1 MLGVVDKMR
10 KGDSETEKYL
20 EDCGTELG
28 RTLRFTRVLNV
39 GLCKINSE
47 IVDVVDGGR
56 DGEVI

>member
-10 KGDSETEKYL
+10 KGDSEAGKYL
-20 EDCGTELG
+20 EDCGTELE
-28 RTLRFTRVLNV
+28 RTLRFTRVSNV

-47 IVDVVDGGR
+47 IVDVVGGGR